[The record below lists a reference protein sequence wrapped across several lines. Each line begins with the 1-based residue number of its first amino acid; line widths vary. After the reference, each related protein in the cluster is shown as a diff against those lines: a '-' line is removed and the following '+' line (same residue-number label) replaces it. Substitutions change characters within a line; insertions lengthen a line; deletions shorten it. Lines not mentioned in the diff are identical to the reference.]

1 MLCTLNRGF
10 LCAVL
15 KPASSTRSP
24 KLSPSTHS
32 DPDRVAR
39 VRGHAFLSVLASLE
53 ELRGPGANARVM
65 AALPPSLEAS
75 LRTGCVQAEKWYPI
89 ERYRELLA
97 TVRGVTDEGSD
108 LIRSIGFECSRADL
122 SGMYG
127 FFGRLLRPQTL
138 FSGAMRLFK
147 SYYDTGE
154 VWVVAASQGA
164 AHALWKECH
173 GFDEN
178 MWLEV
183 VGSCAAIL
191 EVGGARNVEL
201 RVVNGGKRHDSY
213 MELKA
218 TWT

>member
-1 MLCTLNRGF
+1 
-10 LCAVL
+10 
-15 KPASSTRSP
+15 
-24 KLSPSTHS
+24 
-32 DPDRVAR
+32 
-39 VRGHAFLSVLASLE
+39 VLASLE
-53 ELRGPGANARVM
+53 ELRGPSTNARVL

-75 LRTGCVQAEKWYPI
+75 LRTGRLQAENWYPI

-97 TVRGVTDEGSD
+97 TVLGVTGEGPE

-122 SGMYG
+122 AGMYK

-154 VWVVAASQGA
+154 VWVVAASEGA

-178 MWLEV
+178 MWLEI

-191 EVGGARNVEL
+191 EAGGARNVEL
-201 RVVNGGKRHDSY
+201 RMVNGGKHNDSY

-218 TWT
+218 TWS

>member
-1 MLCTLNRGF
+1 MLTSLQELRGAGTSA
-10 LCAVL
+10 AVIAAL
-15 KPASSTRSP
+15 P
-24 KLSPSTHS
+24 
-32 DPDRVAR
+32 
-39 VRGHAFLSVLASLE
+39 ASLE
-53 ELRGPGANARVM
+53 T
-65 AALPPSLEAS
+65 S
-75 LRTGCVQAEKWYPI
+75 LRTGHVRAENWYPI

-97 TVRGVTDEGSD
+97 AVTGVTGEGAE
-108 LIRSIGFECSRADL
+108 LMRSIGFECSRADL
-122 SGMYG
+122 SGMYK

-154 VWVVAASQGA
+154 VWVVAASEGA

-183 VGSCAAIL
+183 VGSCAAVL
-191 EVGGARNVEL
+191 EAGGARNVQL
-201 RVVNGGKRHDSY
+201 RVVNGGKRQDSY

-218 TWT
+218 TWS

>member
-1 MLCTLNRGF
+1 
-10 LCAVL
+10 VL
-15 KPASSTRSP
+15 E
-24 KLSPSTHS
+24 
-32 DPDRVAR
+32 
-39 VRGHAFLSVLASLE
+39 SVQV
-53 ELRGPGANARVM
+53 LRGASTS
-65 AALPPSLEAS
+65 AAVIGRLTPSFEVS
-75 LRTGCVQAEKWYPI
+75 LRTGHVRAEQWYPI

-97 TVRGVTDEGSD
+97 AVVSATGEDAIMRA
-108 LIRSIGFECSRADL
+108 IGFECSRTDL
-122 SGMYG
+122 SGMYK

-154 VWVVAASQGA
+154 VWVVAASNGA

-183 VGSCAAIL
+183 LGSCKAIL
-191 EVGGARNVEL
+191 ELGGARNVEL
-201 RVVNGGKRHDSY
+201 RVVNGGKRLDAH

-218 TWT
+218 SWA

>member
-1 MLCTLNRGF
+1 M
-10 LCAVL
+10 
-15 KPASSTRSP
+15 
-24 KLSPSTHS
+24 
-32 DPDRVAR
+32 
-39 VRGHAFLSVLASLE
+39 
-53 ELRGPGANARVM
+53 RGPGANARVM
-65 AALPPSLEAS
+65 AALSPSLEAS
-75 LRTGCVQAEKWYPI
+75 LRTGRMQAEKWYPI

-97 TVRGVTDEGSD
+97 TVRGATGEGSD

-122 SGMYG
+122 SGMYK

-154 VWVVAASQGA
+154 VWVVAASHGA

-191 EVGGARNVEL
+191 EAGGARNVEL
-201 RVVNGGKRHDSY
+201 HVVNGGKRHDSH